1 MFNIEFAL
9 FLALEGQILLS
20 INCFRDEK
28 HCWLNENE
36 NTSGEVC
43 GNWLQKNWIL
53 DMALPLTHSLTLRKP
68 FKIIILI
75 TNIEYTHVPDTMN
88 FLIYEMR
95 A

>member
-36 NTSGEVC
+36 NTRGGSMWE
-43 GNWLQKNWIL
+43 LASEEL
-53 DMALPLTHSLTLRKP
+53 DSRHGSATDS
-68 FKIIILI
+68 
-75 TNIEYTHVPDTMN
+75 
-88 FLIYEMR
+88 
-95 A
+95 